1 VANSGPD
8 RIATRGTVVV
18 IRVMAMVMVSRFI
31 MTVRFNVGVAG
42 VLMLM
47 LAVVGLV
54 VI

>member
-18 IRVMAMVMVSRFI
+18 IRVMAMVSRFI